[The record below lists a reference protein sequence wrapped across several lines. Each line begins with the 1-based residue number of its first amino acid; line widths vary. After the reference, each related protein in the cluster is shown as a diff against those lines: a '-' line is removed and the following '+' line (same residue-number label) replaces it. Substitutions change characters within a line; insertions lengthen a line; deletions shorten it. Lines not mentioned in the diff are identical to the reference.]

1 MKKWIV
7 GLVLG
12 AIVGILGV
20 IPMVMQGAPWQNFL
34 GPITHWIGAGI
45 IIVVSQT
52 KMPSWL
58 KGLVFAELI
67 ALPIAVVTFPA
78 RAAYMIIGGSA
89 VFGPLIAV
97 LGDKFSR
104 QKWYK

>member
-1 MKKWIV
+1 MKKKFIV
-7 GLVLG
+7 GFVLG
-12 AIVGILGV
+12 AIVGVLGV
-20 IPMVMQGAPWQNFL
+20 IPMVMRGLPWQNYL

-52 KMPSWL
+52 NMPSWL

-67 ALPIAVVTFPA
+67 ALPVVVTMFSTN
-78 RAAYMIIGGSA
+78 AAFMILGGSA
-89 VFGPLIAV
+89 VFGPLIAI

-104 QKWYK
+104 